1 MDKKLEWNVLIEDFN
16 THKIRL
22 YNIFG
27 TYFIEDLKKEKIES
41 LEDLKE
47 FIDQWARY
55 HYWSRT
61 EYEIMVGGLF
71 NEIDEFEKIDVY
83 YQISMNLDR
92 IAEYVNKELGL
103 LN

>member
-16 THKIRL
+16 THKINP
-22 YNIFG
+22 YNILG
-27 TYFIEDLKKEKIES
+27 THFMENFKKEKIES

-71 NEIDEFEKIDVY
+71 AKIDEFKKIDVY

-92 IAEYVNKELGL
+92 IVEYVNKELGL